1 MNFYDEEAS
10 TAIRK
15 ALRYGEEI
23 STKPT
28 ISVNLDHKGARSG
41 LLLAP
46 SFIAVV
52 VAVLVWYMAYNTKL
66 KLQE

>member
-1 MNFYDEEAS
+1 MRAH
-10 TAIRK
+10 TH
-15 ALRYGEEI
+15 
-23 STKPT
+23 THTHTPT
-28 ISVNLDHKGARSG
+28 QGARSG